1 MIVTGQG
8 RVIVIISP
16 STSGKKNGCETYHHF
31 GNRALSTVFN
41 AFTTFCIVFLVCL
54 LDGFLN
60 AFQFSGDKKYLQ
72 TSLRA
77 YDFIEN
83 NLVDHV
89 HGEWFWRI
97 NEDGKPDLKL
107 PKVSGKEVLK
117 RIKSDER
124 TKIIPVVIMTSSQE
138 ESDVF
143 ESYHLGANSYIVKP
157 VDFEKF
163 ADTIKGLG
171 MYWVFINKPS
181 VV

>member
-1 MIVTGQG
+1 MNSNEQIEV
-8 RVIVIISP
+8 
-16 STSGKKNGCETYHHF
+16 
-31 GNRALSTVFN
+31 L
-41 AFTTFCIVFLVCL
+41 LVEDNPNDVEL
-54 LDGFLN
+54 IMR
-60 AFQFSGDKKYLQ
+60 AFQKYNL
-72 TSLRA
+72 TNKVYVVKDGAEALDFVFCTGA
-77 YDFIEN
+77 YKDREIRQPPKVVI
-83 NLVDHV
+83 L
-89 HGEWFWRI
+89 
-97 NEDGKPDLKL
+97 DLKL